1 MLGKWRCGI
10 LILLL
15 IALSGCGKD
24 KAVGPKPD
32 QITGLWRATKVE
44 YVSKADP
51 NQRVELIAAGD
62 TVRVTI
68 GDDHGFAFIR
78 SQTAGSPDTTTGT
91 WRLDG
96 DLFRVNP
103 TGMPFEWVWDVSL
116 SGGTLT
122 LKDADM
128 EFDVNHDTN
137 PEMTKQTMVLVR

>member
-1 MLGKWRCGI
+1 MHGGWRTRV

-32 QITGLWRATKVE
+32 EITGLWRATRVE
-44 YVSKADP
+44 YVNKADP

-62 TVRVTI
+62 TVRVAI
-68 GDDHGFAFIR
+68 LGDHNFAFIR
-78 SQTAGSPDTTTGT
+78 TRAGGSPDTTTGT

-96 DLFRVNP
+96 DLFRVRP

-116 SGGTLT
+116 SGSSLT
-122 LKDADM
+122 LKDADV
-128 EFDVNHDTN
+128 EFDVNNDALM
-137 PEMTKQTMVLVR
+137 EMTKQTMVLVR